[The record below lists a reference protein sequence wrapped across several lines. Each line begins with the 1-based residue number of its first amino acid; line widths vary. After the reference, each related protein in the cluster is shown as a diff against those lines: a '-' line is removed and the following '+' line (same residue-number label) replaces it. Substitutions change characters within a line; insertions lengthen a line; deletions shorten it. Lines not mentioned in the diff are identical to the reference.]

1 MRRFFQIFLPVIV
14 VALCAWQMKRMI
26 ESKQEPMRFSPPTP
40 KVRVE
45 ATRLKPENYQVIL
58 ETRGTVRPRT
68 QISIIPEV
76 AGRVVS
82 ISPSLRAGGFFEK
95 DEMLLEIDPHDYKIA
110 VTVAEGAEAQAA
122 ATLAEEEARAD
133 QAREN
138 WKRLGKKGD
147 PSPLALREPQLK
159 QAQANLAASKAQVA
173 RANRDL
179 ERTKIKGPFAGRVT
193 EKLVDVGQYIT
204 SNTPIAE
211 AYAVDYVE
219 IRLPLRND
227 DLNFVDL
234 PESYRNAEAGGN
246 EGPAV
251 RFVGRLGGEESEWSG
266 KIVRVEG
273 SIDEQSRQLFVVAQV
288 DDPYRKPET
297 GGPPMKIGLFV
308 DAYVDGKVLENIFI
322 LPRAAV
328 RPSGELLLIDEDN
341 KLSRQRVT
349 PVFTDEKNIIVA
361 NDPDGKNGGLK
372 PGQVVCLTPL
382 TYPADGASVLPTID
396 GIAPTTEGLERPN
409 RMSGQPPNARG
420 KGKGKGNGNGTA
432 KGEKP
437 NPDLKAKPQP
447 ATS

>member
-1 MRRFFQIFLPVIV
+1 MRRFLQILLPVIV
-14 VALCAWQMKRMI
+14 VTLCAWQMKRMI
-26 ESKQEPMRFSPPTP
+26 DDKEEPMRFSPPKP
-40 KVRVE
+40 QVRVE
-45 ATRLKPENYQVIL
+45 ATRLKPEDYQVIL

-76 AGRVVS
+76 AGRVIR

-95 DEMLLEIDPHDYKIA
+95 DEVLLEIDPHDYEIA

-122 ATLAEEEARAD
+122 ATLAEEEARAE

-138 WKRLGKKGD
+138 WKRLGKSGE

-159 QAQANLAASKAQVA
+159 QAQANLAAAKAQVA
-173 RANRDL
+173 QASRDL
-179 ERTKIKGPFAGRVT
+179 ERTRIKGPFAGRVT
-193 EKLVDVGQYIT
+193 EKLVDVGQYIN
-204 SNTPIAE
+204 SSTPIAE

-227 DLNFVDL
+227 DLSFVDL
-234 PESYRNAEAGGN
+234 PESYRNAEVGEN

-251 RFVGRLGGEESEWSG
+251 RFVGRLGGEESEWTG
-266 KIVRVEG
+266 RIVRVEG

-288 DDPYRKPET
+288 DDPYRKPEA

-308 DAYVDGKVLENIFI
+308 DAFVDGKVLQDVFI

-328 RPSGELLLIDEDN
+328 RPSGELLLIDEEN

-349 PVFTDEKNIIVA
+349 PIFTDEKNIIVA
-361 NDPDGKNGGLK
+361 NDPDGEKGGLAA
-372 PGQVVCLTPL
+372 GQVVCLTPL

-396 GIAPTTEGLERPN
+396 GVAPSTEGPGRPN
-409 RMSGQPPNARG
+409 RMSGGPPH
-420 KGKGKGNGNGTA
+420 KGKGKGGA
-432 KGEKP
+432 KTR
-437 NPDLKAKPQP
+437 PDAESKPQP

>member
-1 MRRFFQIFLPVIV
+1 MRRFFQILLPLLV
-14 VALCAWQMKRMI
+14 LGGCTWLMLRMI
-26 ESKQEPMRFSPPTP
+26 DNKEEPKRFSPPRP
-40 KVRVE
+40 QIRVE
-45 ATRLKPENYQVIL
+45 ATRLKPEAYQVTL

-68 QISIIPEV
+68 QISVIPEV
-76 AGRVVS
+76 AGRVIS

-95 DEMLLEIDPHDYKIA
+95 DEVLLEIDPGDYEIA
-110 VTVAEGAEAQAA
+110 VIVAEGTEAQAA

-159 QAQANLAASKAQVA
+159 QAQANLAAAKAQVEQ
-173 RANRDL
+173 ANRDL
-179 ERTKIKGPFAGRVT
+179 KRTKIRGPFAGRVT
-193 EKLVDVGQYIT
+193 EKLVDVGQYINSST
-204 SNTPIAE
+204 AIAE

-227 DLNFVDL
+227 DLSFVNL
-234 PESYRNAEAGGN
+234 PESYRNAEARDN
-246 EGPAV
+246 QGPAV
-251 RFVGRLGGEESEWSG
+251 RFVGRLGGEESEWTG

-288 DDPYRKPET
+288 DDPYRKPED

-308 DAYVDGKVLENIFI
+308 DAYVDGKILENIFI

-341 KLSRQRVT
+341 KLLRHKVV
-349 PVFTDEKNIIVA
+349 PIFTDEKNIIVA
-361 NDPDGKNGGLK
+361 VDPEGTNGGLK
-372 PGQVVCLTPL
+372 VGQVVCLTPL
-382 TYPADGASVLPTID
+382 TSPANGASVIPTID
-396 GIAPTTEGLERPN
+396 GVAPTTESTDRP
-409 RMSGQPPNARG
+409 RQMSGRPPNEKGRG
-420 KGKGKGNGNGTA
+420 KDTA

-437 NPDLKAKPQP
+437 NAELEAKLQP